1 MSEDKSKK
9 ILEGK
14 LDKSQGEFVGRS
26 GLTYQSKESVASKSQ
41 VSQFLSFPISPA
53 HRCVN
58 ATHLH
63 NSQIIGEAVYNSPAL
78 RCDNVTH
85 LPNSQITGEAIYNSP
100 ALRCGNVTHLPNN
113 QITGEA
119 IYNSPAHR
127 CDNVTHHPNSQITG
141 EAIYNSPAL
150 RCGNVTHFP
159 NSPTTDE
166 AIYNS
171 PVHRC
176 GNVTHLPNIQI
187 TGEALCKPPH
197 QPSTQVGRSQCYIC
211 SDLCFTYVDDIENEK
226 KCLLT
231 AKISIF
237 KMLIHINICDFPFHM
252 AIWVLCFYWMFHISL

>member
-1 MSEDKSKK
+1 MYRSATFVIISCRRKQLLAMSEDKSKK

-58 ATHLH
+58 VTHLH
-63 NSQIIGEAVYNSPAL
+63 NSQIIGEAV
-78 RCDNVTH
+78 
-85 LPNSQITGEAIYNSP
+85 YNSP

-150 RCGNVTHFP
+150 RCGNVTHLP

-252 AIWVLCFYWMFHISL
+252 AI